1 MKITDIIRGILD
13 QVDRNVEQHM
23 QQHTAQPEPEVVVA
37 VPTEQPAE
45 EGSDLLSII
54 QQLAGLSAMP
64 TEPDYA
70 NAPNEII
77 SPIKAAFPAGDDV
90 HASKHPAD
98 IRSDSFS
105 MYPNYQAPKR

>member
-1 MKITDIIRGILD
+1 MKITDIIRAALD
-13 QVDRNVEQHM
+13 IIERQAEQ
-23 QQHTAQPEPEVVVA
+23 QDQPGLAPDIVAAEPEVCEPA
-37 VPTEQPAE
+37 VDEIVIIKQ
-45 EGSDLLSII
+45 LS
-54 QQLAGLSAMP
+54 GVTGP
-64 TEPDYA
+64 NHV
-70 NAPNEII
+70 NAPNEIV